1 MRIMSR
7 PFQKNYAAHI
17 EGSYEEHRMMD
28 KTIAAIQNVYNMSR
42 WDAISY
48 LFKLGAEMGL
58 KYVQDEAERQDAKAV
73 LVKSKLLDIIRA
85 ESRHDDEIRKGVG
98 ELGVERVVSA
108 ARVGG
113 LNEDS
118 VRAVLEEIRVR
129 APYKETAAYWLD
141 SYLSDYRSRST
152 IEVKKDAIKDG
163 ILPKEDDPSFDNQ
176 WATMRSVASRLG
188 FTRGTERGEWQKR
201 LL

>member
-1 MRIMSR
+1 MSR

-17 EGSYEEHRMMD
+17 EGSYEEHRTID

-58 KYVQDEAERQDAKAV
+58 KYVQDEVERQDARAV

-85 ESRHDDEIRKGVG
+85 ESRHDDEIRKGMG
-98 ELGVERVVSA
+98 ELGVERVISVA
-108 ARVGG
+108 KANG
-113 LNEDS
+113 LDEKS
-118 VRAVLEEIRVR
+118 VREILEKIRVQT
-129 APYKETAAYWLD
+129 PYKEAAAHWLD

-152 IEVKKDAIKDG
+152 VEVKKDAIKDG

-176 WATMRSVASRLG
+176 WATMRSIASRLG